1 MGHLQKPKRTT
12 LSAQIIEQM
21 ERCIKDGVWPV
32 GTRIP
37 GETELMESFGVS
49 RNTVREATL
58 SLVHAGLLQA
68 TPGNGTYVISSDWLD
83 AVLQKRLKSAKLRE
97 IMEVRYTLEVDIAR
111 LAAKYST
118 DDDLTPLKLVNSR
131 CSVEELS
138 AEEFIECDLEFHMQV
153 ARLCHNKLMFD
164 LYASCNSFI
173 EDSIRL
179 YEIKSD
185 NHHQR
190 EEHQALYEAIVAH
203 NPDAAVES
211 AKKIL
216 DMEKELFTAAG
227 IL

>member
-49 RNTVREATL
+49 RNTMREATL

-68 TPGNGTYVISSDWLD
+68 TPGDGTYVISSDWLD
-83 AVLQKRLKSAKLRE
+83 AVLQKRLKHAKLRE

-118 DDDLTPLKLVNSR
+118 DDDLAQLELANSR
-131 CSVEELS
+131 CSEEGLS
-138 AEEFIECDLEFHMQV
+138 VEEFIERDLEFHMQV
-153 ARLCHNKLMFD
+153 ARLCHNKLMLD

-179 YEIKSD
+179 YQIKSE
-185 NHHQR
+185 NYHQR
-190 EEHQALYEAIVAH
+190 EEHQALYEAIVRH

-216 DMEKELFTAAG
+216 DMEKELFTTAG